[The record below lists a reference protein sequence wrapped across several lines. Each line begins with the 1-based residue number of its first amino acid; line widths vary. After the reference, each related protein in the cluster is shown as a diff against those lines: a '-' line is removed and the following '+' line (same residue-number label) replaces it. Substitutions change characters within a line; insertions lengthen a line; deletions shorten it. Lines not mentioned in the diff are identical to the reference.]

1 MMRQMMLFHK
11 SNSGAI
17 ARSRLKLLLVA
28 DKAYLSPGLLS
39 RIRDDLVVVLSRY
52 AEVDSGQMDLRLTRM
67 EAAGNQRRTAWFCLL
82 PSLSGQF
89 TVRGMKNVFKL

>member
-28 DKAYLSPGLLS
+28 DKALLS

-67 EAAGNQRRTAWFCLL
+67 EAAGTREGL
-82 PSLSGQF
+82 PVLSATFPIRQF
-89 TVRGMKNVFKL
+89 TAKRNEECF

>member
-52 AEVDSGQMDLRLTRM
+52 AEVDSGQMDLRQNGSC
-67 EAAGNQRRTAWFCLL
+67 GNQRRTACSVCYL
-82 PSLSGQF
+82 PYPSIYS
-89 TVRGMKNVFKL
+89 

>member
-52 AEVDSGQMDLRLTRM
+52 AEVDLRLTRM
-67 EAAGNQRRTAWFCLL
+67 EAAGTREGL
-82 PSLSGQF
+82 PVLSATFPIRQF
-89 TVRGMKNVFKL
+89 TAKRNEECF

>member
-1 MMRQMMLFHK
+1 MRQMMLFHK

-67 EAAGNQRRTAWFCLL
+67 EAAGTREGL
-82 PSLSGQF
+82 PAVSYTHLTLPTNSR
-89 TVRGMKNVFKL
+89 V

>member
-1 MMRQMMLFHK
+1 MRQMMLFHK

-39 RIRDDLVVVLSRY
+39 RIRTIWL
-52 AEVDSGQMDLRLTRM
+52 
-67 EAAGNQRRTAWFCLL
+67 WFCPAMLRWIL
-82 PSLSGQF
+82 D
-89 TVRGMKNVFKL
+89 RWICA

>member
-1 MMRQMMLFHK
+1 MRQMMLFHK

-67 EAAGNQRRTAWFCLL
+67 EAAEPEKDCLFCLL
-82 PSLSGQF
+82 PSLSVNLQL
-89 TVRGMKNVFKL
+89 RGMKNVFKL

>member
-1 MMRQMMLFHK
+1 MMRQMILFHK

-52 AEVDSGQMDLRLTRM
+52 AEVDSGQMDLSLTRM
-67 EAAGNQRRTAWFCLL
+67 EAAGTREGL
-82 PSLSGQF
+82 PVLSATFPIRQF
-89 TVRGMKNVFKL
+89 TAKRNEECF

>member
-1 MMRQMMLFHK
+1 MRQMMLFHK

-67 EAAGNQRRTAWFCLL
+67 EAAGEKDCLFCLL
-82 PSLSGQF
+82 PSLSVNLQL
-89 TVRGMKNVFKL
+89 RGMKNVFKL

>member
-1 MMRQMMLFHK
+1 MRQMMLFHK

-52 AEVDSGQMDLRLTRM
+52 AEVDSAPDQNGSC
-67 EAAGNQRRTAWFCLL
+67 GNKRRTACSVCYL
-82 PSLSGQF
+82 PYPSIYS
-89 TVRGMKNVFKL
+89 

>member
-1 MMRQMMLFHK
+1 MRQMILFHK

-17 ARSRLKLLLVA
+17 ARSRLKLLLIA
-28 DKAYLSPGLLS
+28 DKAYVSPGLLN

-67 EAAGNQRRTAWFCLL
+67 EAAGTREGL
-82 PSLSGQF
+82 PFLSATFPIRQF
-89 TVRGMKNVFKL
+89 TAKRNEECF